1 MPHAIGV
8 AAAIK
13 LEYFGQM
20 KKVKI
25 IEVRSEL
32 GAGTRGAS
40 LGPDAIRIA
49 ALDYR
54 SSFFKQFESVAVQD
68 ENALLLE
75 PEETPFAK
83 RIRGIATMYQRMA
96 DTVSEVLK
104 ADQFPIILTGDH
116 SSAGGLIA
124 GVRKA
129 YPKKKI
135 GVIWIDAHADM
146 HTPYTTPS
154 GNVHGMPLAAL
165 LGFDNREQQ
174 VNIPS
179 AKAIEHW
186 EQLKSVA
193 GTSPVIRPEHIVF
206 IGLRDTEPQE
216 NSLIAKHKIKKIT
229 VKDLKKNGVEKV
241 TLQVFRHLKACD
253 YIYISLDM
261 DSIDPKVS
269 KGTGTPVPNGISE
282 RDLKQLVLNL
292 VEDDRVCAF
301 EVTEVNPT
309 LDKENRMAE
318 TAFEIL
324 QIVVNELTAD

>member
-1 MPHAIGV
+1 
-8 AAAIK
+8 
-13 LEYFGQM
+13 M

-25 IEVRSEL
+25 VEVRSEL

-40 LGPDAIRIA
+40 MGPDAIRIA
-49 ALDYR
+49 ALDFR
-54 SSFFKQFESVAVQD
+54 SPFFKQFESISVPD
-68 ENALLLE
+68 ENALLWE
-75 PEETPFAK
+75 PEETPHAK
-83 RIRGIATMYQRMA
+83 RIRGISVMYERMA
-96 DTVSEVLK
+96 ETVKETLLEGL
-104 ADQFPIILTGDH
+104 FPIILTGDH

-129 YPKKKI
+129 YPKKKL

-146 HTPYTTPS
+146 HTPYTSPS

-174 VNIPS
+174 VNTPTPS
-179 AKAIEHW
+179 AIEHW
-186 EQLKSVA
+186 EKMKN
-193 GTSPVIRPEHIVF
+193 TSGVLPSIKPEHLVF
-206 IGLRDTEPQE
+206 IGIRDTEPQE

-229 VKDLKKNGVEKV
+229 VKDLKKHGVEKV
-241 TLQVFRHLKACD
+241 TLQVFKHLRSCD

-292 VEDDRVCAF
+292 VENDRVCAF

-324 QIVVNELTAD
+324 QIVVNELTAE

>member
-1 MPHAIGV
+1 
-8 AAAIK
+8 
-13 LEYFGQM
+13 M

-54 SSFFKQFESVAVQD
+54 SSFFKLYESVTVQD

-83 RIRGIATMYQRMA
+83 RIRGIVAMYERLSESVKETLQA
-96 DTVSEVLK
+96 D
-104 ADQFPIILTGDH
+104 DFPIILTGDH

-165 LGFDNREQQ
+165 LGFDNQEQQ

-179 AKAIEHW
+179 PKAVEHW
-186 EQLKSVA
+186 EQLKNVA
-193 GTSPVIRPEHIVF
+193 GTSPIIRPEHLVF

-216 NSLIAKHKIKKIT
+216 NSLIAKHRIKKIT
-229 VKDLKKNGVEKV
+229 VKDLKKHGVEKV
-241 TLQVFRHLKACD
+241 TLQVFKHLKACD

-282 RDLKQLVLNL
+282 RDLKQLILNL

-324 QIVVNELTAD
+324 QIVVNELTAE

>member
-1 MPHAIGV
+1 
-8 AAAIK
+8 
-13 LEYFGQM
+13 M

-40 LGPDAIRIA
+40 MGPDAIRIA

-54 SSFFKQFESVAVQD
+54 SSFFKQYESVNVPN
-68 ENALLLE
+68 ENHLLWE
-75 PEETPFAK
+75 PEETPYAK

-96 DTVSEVLK
+96 ETVSEVLQ

-129 YPKKKI
+129 HPKKKI
-135 GVIWIDAHADM
+135 GVIWIDAHADL

-165 LGFDNREQQ
+165 LGFDNKDQQ
-174 VNIPS
+174 VNTP
-179 AKAIEHW
+179 APKAVEHW
-186 EQLKSVA
+186 EQMKHVS
-193 GTSPVIRPEHIVF
+193 GHSPVIKPEHLVF

-253 YIYISLDM
+253 MIYISLDM

-292 VEDDRVCAF
+292 VEDERVCAF
-301 EVTEVNPT
+301 EITEVNPT

-324 QIVVNELTAD
+324 QIVVNELTAE